1 MLVNNTGL
9 AYLAQLYIGD
19 LHASVKEGELY
30 DITHQYGEISFIKLI
45 RSQTY
50 TNRAYAFIAYKDPTQ
65 ASSARRE
72 LNGLKI
78 KNTVIRV
85 CRVTKDH
92 DPKSNIF
99 VKNIPSQATL
109 KNFEDIFA
117 PYGAIISSKICYDTN
132 GNSLGYGFIQ
142 FERKDKAQEAINKL
156 NGFLWG
162 NNKII
167 VSEFLPIAS
176 RTIANKTNL
185 YIKGFPLNYSQDM
198 IKEIFSQFGEITS
211 IGLMSAKTKD
221 GERAFGFVCFS
232 NNESASKACEAM
244 HTKKEGDYEWYVVP
258 HMNKNTRKALL
269 RDQYLKKIEEWK
281 VKNLYIRNIPKSI
294 CDTKLR
300 EICLVYGQISS
311 LKIVLVEHIKY
322 DAEGEMRKELLPKG
336 VGFVCFVLEK
346 SATLALKELQE
357 KTLEGQKL
365 YVSRWKPRSEMKT
378 SLITKIQMRNERALR
393 FNSMPMGYQVGRG
406 QGLPMNMPYFPVMMP
421 FDKAGY
427 GVSQQQGKFGNF
439 AQAPPSAQMPSG
451 NYRRPAVPM
460 GKLGLPAAVQGKK
473 STYEALFPF
482 VMNMTSELVAG
493 KITNILVDLGSQT
506 VFNLM
511 NNEVLL
517 KEKVKE
523 AIEQLKTSWANNP
536 SHLKILESLPN

>member
-9 AYLAQLYIGD
+9 TGLAQLYIGD
-19 LHASVKEGELY
+19 LHSSVREGELY
-30 DITHQYGEISFIKLI
+30 SIAHQYGDITFIKLI

-72 LNGLKI
+72 LNGSKI

-92 DPKSNIF
+92 DPQSNIF
-99 VKNIPSQATL
+99 VKNIPPQATL
-109 KNFEDIFA
+109 KNFEDIFT

-162 NNKII
+162 TNKII

-176 RTIANKTNL
+176 RSIANKTNL
-185 YIKGFPLNYSQDM
+185 YIKGFPLSYSQDM

-211 IGLMSAKTKD
+211 IGLMTSKTKD

-232 NNESASKACEAM
+232 NQDSASKACEIM
-244 HTKKEGDYEWYVVP
+244 HTKKEEDFEWYVVP
-258 HMNKNTRKALL
+258 HMNKNVRKAVL

-311 LKIVLVEHIKY
+311 LKIVLSEHIKY
-322 DAEGEMRKELLPKG
+322 NAEGDMHKELLPRG
-336 VGFVCFVLEK
+336 IGFVCFVLEK

-365 YVSRWKPRSEMKT
+365 YVARWKPRNELKMG
-378 SLITKIQMRNERALR
+378 LITKMQMRNERALR
-393 FNSMPMGYQVGRG
+393 FATGPIGFQIARG
-406 QGLPMNMPYFPVMMP
+406 QGFPINMPYFPAMMP
-421 FDKAGY
+421 FDKTGY
-427 GVSQQQGKFGNF
+427 AVNQQGKFGNF
-439 AQAPPSAQMPSG
+439 SQVPPSSQIPNG
-451 NYRRPAVPM
+451 NYRRPPVPM
-460 GKLGLPAAVQGKK
+460 GKPGIPATVQEKK
-473 STYEALFPF
+473 TTYEALLPF

-493 KITNILVDLGSQT
+493 KVTNMLLDHGNQIAYS
-506 VFNLM
+506 LM
-511 NNEVLL
+511 SNETLL
-517 KEKVKE
+517 KEKVRE
-523 AIEQLKTSWANNP
+523 AIEQLKTVWANNP
-536 SHLKILESLPN
+536 TQLKFLESIPN